1 MATRTPREWT
11 LRTAIESFE
20 NLFDMACSEGP
31 QRVTKGN
38 ESVIVLRAEDY
49 QRLCAPEKKQS
60 LVQFFAESPLV
71 NSGIDLSR
79 SEER

>member
-1 MATRTPREWT
+1 MHGK
-11 LRTAIESFE
+11 TA
-20 NLFDMACSEGP
+20 
-31 QRVTKGN
+31 V
-38 ESVIVLRAEDY
+38 VVLLDDDY
-49 QRLCAPEKKQS
+49 QQLKSARRKKQS